1 MLPRPSSRF
10 NGSISK
16 GREGS
21 KGKGTDEK
29 GMETKKGLSLRKDT
43 PGTSSGR
50 LRVCVITGN
59 CLSQAKKT
67 CTQN

>member
-43 PGTSSGR
+43 PGTSSGK
-50 LRVCVITGN
+50 LDLGFV
-59 CLSQAKKT
+59 L
-67 CTQN
+67 